1 MKNKENELIDKNT
14 QIINDINELKNEKN
28 QLINEVNELKNENIQ
43 LKNNESQ
50 FINGILNLKNEITEL
65 KEKLYILCK
74 KKIMINNLDSKIIK
88 ENEKY
93 NETLKYWINPSKKI
107 KAKLLYRLSE
117 NGDEFSTFHKLCDDK
132 GPTLTLFHVND
143 GNIVGI
149 YTPLS
154 WFSPLIDYVWKYDIE
169 TFIFNLDKNLKCIKI
184 GNDGSIRCDR
194 AHGPQT
200 YCFGYFGMKSMR
212 SIKYLANFIN
222 FCYDNGSEIL
232 PRNNQEEV
240 YDLIEVEV
248 YKIIIE

>member
-1 MKNKENELIDKNT
+1 MD
-14 QIINDINELKNEKN
+14 
-28 QLINEVNELKNENIQ
+28 
-43 LKNNESQ
+43 
-50 FINGILNLKNEITEL
+50 
-65 KEKLYILCK
+65 
-74 KKIMINNLDSKIIK
+74 
-88 ENEKY
+88 
-93 NETLKYWINPSKKI
+93 
-107 KAKLLYRLSE
+107 
-117 NGDEFSTFHKLCDDK
+117 
-132 GPTLTLFHVND
+132 
-143 GNIVGI
+143 
-149 YTPLS
+149 
-154 WFSPLIDYVWKYDIE
+154 
-169 TFIFNLDKNLKCIKI
+169 TFIFNLNKNLKCIKI